1 VNKIFT
7 ISIVLLLISFT
18 SIGQILNIE
27 KFRIDKDTSN
37 VWGANVGFGFSTK
50 KQQTSVTTLN
60 ANANIVYLSKKHSY
74 ITINYIKFVGI
85 ENVNPLSE
93 GYTHWRLT
101 LLRQKFMSY
110 EPFIQWQYDK
120 GRGLL
125 KRKLYGGTIR
135 LNVLKTKKT
144 MIAFNTGAMY
154 EYELWRGEVIRYPL
168 ENTQDSA
175 QTQFLKSTNSIT
187 VRGDVTPNVNVF
199 LVSYYQARF
208 DRFFSPRIISE
219 IQVNV
224 KINKYF
230 SISNQFTSTY
240 DAIPILKNNT
250 FIYSYTTNLLFKL

>member
-1 VNKIFT
+1 VNKVVTLFLLVLYST
-7 ISIVLLLISFT
+7 ISSH
-18 SIGQILNIE
+18 GQILNIE

-37 VWGANVGFGFSTK
+37 VWGVNVGFGFSTK
-50 KQQTSVTTLN
+50 KQQTSVTTMN

-101 LLRQKFMSY
+101 LLRKKFVSY
-110 EPFIQWQYDK
+110 EPFVQWQYDK

-125 KRKLYGGTIR
+125 KRELYGASIR
-135 LNVLKTKKT
+135 LNVLRTKKT
-144 MIAFNTGAMY
+144 MIAFNSGAMY
-154 EYELWRGEVIRYPL
+154 EYELWRGEVIRFPI

-175 QTQFLKSTNSIT
+175 QTRFLKSTNSIT
-187 VRGDVTPNVNVF
+187 VRGDVASNVNVF

-208 DRFFSPRIISE
+208 NRFFSPRIISE
-219 IQVNV
+219 IQVNI

-250 FIYSYTTNLLFKL
+250 FIYSYTTSLLFKI